1 MSEAIANDIKKE
13 PINLN
18 EVTGYNQANKNKVKN
33 NPNEL
38 DNDAFM
44 KLFLEQLKNQDPTAP
59 METDKIITQTAQLTQ
74 VEMQEKTK
82 QTMIELAEAMKKTQA
97 SNETF
102 QEFQEDMRN
111 TLQALREALDSSS
124 AINGTTTSPQN
135 SINMIGN
142 IAETKINGVNIE
154 DNNPIDFELYFDE
167 AIDITS
173 GIPKIFIMNEDKN
186 IVREIDISSANGK
199 SGYLKFTWDT
209 LDNSANPMPNGAYNI
224 IANYNFNNDGSY
236 NTARVGRGEIQSVI
250 LNDNKPFLRLGEL
263 VIPLED
269 ALEFYPR
276 SRK

>member
-1 MSEAIANDIKKE
+1 MSEAITNDIKKE
-13 PINLN
+13 PIDLN
-18 EVTGYNQANKNKVKN
+18 EVTGYNKANKDKVKK

-38 DNDAFM
+38 DNDSFM

-82 QTMIELAEAMKKTQA
+82 QTMMELAEAMKKTQA
-97 SNETF
+97 SNESF
-102 QEFQEDMRN
+102 QEFQKEIKD
-111 TLQALREALDSSS
+111 TLEALKNALDS
-124 AINGTTTSPQN
+124 NGSISNANKFPQD

-142 IAETKINGVNIE
+142 IAETKINGINIE
-154 DNNPIDFELYFDE
+154 DNQPIDFELYFDE
-167 AIDITS
+167 AIDITK

-199 SGYLKFTWDT
+199 KGYVKFTWDT
-209 LDNSANPMPNGAYNI
+209 LDNNAKPMPSGAYNV
-224 IANYNFNNDGSY
+224 IANYNFNKDGSY
-236 NTARVGRGEIQSVI
+236 NIARVGRGEIESVI

>member
-1 MSEAIANDIKKE
+1 MSEAIADNTKRE
-13 PINLN
+13 PLNLN
-18 EVTGYNQANKNKVKN
+18 EVTGYNQANKNKVKK

-97 SNETF
+97 SNESF
-102 QEFQEDMRN
+102 QKFQEDMQNTLEALRN
-111 TLQALREALDSSS
+111 TLDSSS
-124 AINGTTTSPQN
+124 QINTASASPQN

-154 DNNPIDFELYFDE
+154 ENQPIDFELYFDE
-167 AIDITS
+167 AIDITK
-173 GIPKIFIMNEDKN
+173 GIPKIFIINEDKN
-186 IVREIDISSANGK
+186 IVREMDISNANGK
-199 SGYLKFTWDT
+199 EGYVKFTWDT
-209 LDNSANPMPNGAYNI
+209 LDNNAKSLPSGAYSI
-224 IANYNFNNDGSY
+224 IANYNFNQDGSY
-236 NTARVGRGEIQSVI
+236 NTARVGRGEIESVI
-250 LNDNKPFLRLGEL
+250 LSDNKPFLRLGEL